1 MSLDFSRYINSI
13 DLSQSRTISVYS
25 VSSDNIDGIEIL
37 YNNSKRMSSDNSNV
51 SVATISPSLWM
62 PELLNK
68 YWDKISYV
76 SAMPI
81 CNLLKIDGDDIVN
94 MNYTTISK
102 SFNSESELDD
112 FFNSITKYN
121 RLAFFSIM
129 KIADLRTLSI
139 SYQVRYFD
147 TTQKNEIRDEKI
159 KDILN

>member
-1 MSLDFSRYINSI
+1 
-13 DLSQSRTISVYS
+13 
-25 VSSDNIDGIEIL
+25 
-37 YNNSKRMSSDNSNV
+37 
-51 SVATISPSLWM
+51 M